1 MSKDGRAANELW
13 SPMFPM
19 SFHLVLF
26 EQSQVTTLFLV
37 PEYGMVVRESEKSTR
52 EDLTGGRQ
60 MTQVSTDVMV

>member
-1 MSKDGRAANELW
+1 
-13 SPMFPM
+13 MFPM

-26 EQSQVTTLFLV
+26 EQTQATKLFLV

>member
-1 MSKDGRAANELW
+1 MVEIVFPK
-13 SPMFPM
+13 FPM
-19 SFHLVLF
+19 YFHLVLF
-26 EQSQVTTLFLV
+26 EQTQATKLFLV